1 MLVNNLCINKIFIHL
16 EIFES
21 IQITKAYR
29 ESKKV
34 EAELYLI
41 EWYWAAAVFIK
52 DNGNSTA
59 LPVTTGT
66 SG

>member
-1 MLVNNLCINKIFIHL
+1 MLALRGYIRQRMMMLVNNLCINKIFIHL

-34 EAELYLI
+34 ETELYLI
-41 EWYWAAAVFIK
+41 EWY
-52 DNGNSTA
+52 
-59 LPVTTGT
+59 
-66 SG
+66 

>member
-1 MLVNNLCINKIFIHL
+1 MMMLVNNLCINKIFIHL

-21 IQITKAYR
+21 IQITKPYR

-41 EWYWAAAVFIK
+41 EWYCAAVFIK
-52 DNGNSTA
+52 DNVNSTA
-59 LPVTTGT
+59 LPVTT
-66 SG
+66 

>member
-1 MLVNNLCINKIFIHL
+1 MMMLVNNLCINKIFIHL

-41 EWYWAAAVFIK
+41 EWY
-52 DNGNSTA
+52 
-59 LPVTTGT
+59 
-66 SG
+66 